1 MDDIGDQ
8 LRARLEGGGDSE
20 ERRSAREGDG
30 GARGWQLEAARAQVW
45 LLQECLSSLVRG
57 QLLQRLGLNLHPLQ
71 IAGKVPSQE
80 DVE

>member
-1 MDDIGDQ
+1 MTSATSLGRV
-8 LRARLEGGGDSE
+8 LRAGATVRSADPLERVMVALEGGNLK
-20 ERRSAREGDG
+20 RH
-30 GARGWQLEAARAQVW
+30 QAQVW

-57 QLLQRLGLNLHPLQ
+57 QLLQRLGLYLHPLQ